1 MNELNKRREELIRDI
16 EAVAKLRR
24 GQLSEQYL
32 EKPGADG
39 SLKRY
44 GPYYLWQSSV
54 KGQKRSERVGREHAE
69 QVREELKAYQQYK
82 GLCEELADVT
92 EQITC
97 QAQKTDDA
105 KKKLQEARTALKEEL
120 NTFLGIARDRLKSDG
135 LSRLDW
141 LENGLREVL
150 LKSGAKMVSAL
161 LNDSSMPVAEDH
173 RRKGEKV
180 IGQQKRTVT
189 TLFGPIDLIRRAY
202 YNADAHCCRYPL
214 DDALQLME
222 GFTPT
227 TAKLVCRSGAREPYL
242 IASEDLEEYAG
253 IHVDARRIQ
262 RLLDRNSRGGK
273 EDNPT
278 DRPRP
283 MKSRWA
289 VSSPSIPGKAKSPS
303 ETWSPPLM

>member
-105 KKKLQEARTALKEEL
+105 KKNFRKRAP
-120 NTFLGIARDRLKSDG
+120 RL
-135 LSRLDW
+135 
-141 LENGLREVL
+141 
-150 LKSGAKMVSAL
+150 
-161 LNDSSMPVAEDH
+161 
-173 RRKGEKV
+173 RR
-180 IGQQKRTVT
+180 
-189 TLFGPIDLIRRAY
+189 
-202 YNADAHCCRYPL
+202 
-214 DDALQLME
+214 
-222 GFTPT
+222 
-227 TAKLVCRSGAREPYL
+227 S
-242 IASEDLEEYAG
+242 
-253 IHVDARRIQ
+253 
-262 RLLDRNSRGGK
+262 
-273 EDNPT
+273 
-278 DRPRP
+278 
-283 MKSRWA
+283 
-289 VSSPSIPGKAKSPS
+289 
-303 ETWSPPLM
+303 